1 MGQKVVTME
10 TKYAS
15 VFAVVGSGQ
24 ESVVEVCARLGVSR
38 KSYYKYR
45 ARFAA
50 EGVAGLEPRSRRPRS
65 SPGETSPEMVELI
78 LAARAVL
85 PGEGWDNGAL
95 SVRNRLLREG
105 HQPPSWRTIHR
116 VLVRAGVV
124 EPDPRKRPKSS
135 WRRFEFPAPEDCW
148 QIDAFDYRL
157 SDGRAVVVFE
167 IKDDCSRTQIANLGW
182 PAETT
187 EGAWECVARGI
198 DAFGRPRM
206 MLSDNGLAF
215 SGKLHQT
222 MVMMEK
228 NLVTLGIKPITSRP
242 WHPQTCGKNE
252 RGHSTLRRWLTARTA
267 PSSLVELQVLL
278 DAYQVAFNDR
288 PHQGLDDNQT
298 PLERRVAA
306 RRHPAEDADVF
317 EPATLVR
324 HCTVKPR
331 GFLGWDGHHIAVGR
345 ELAGRTLLV
354 FATGEDLVIFYHH
367 HLVRVLT
374 LDRSRR
380 YQPLTEP
387 RRRDANRDQLLIDLD
402 AAAAD
407 RADPRPAHHRPAVS
421 AGEAPRQ
428 GRPKAVAQRSRR
440 RPLKERNSA
449 DTLTAAA
456 HAITPELSPMS

>member
-10 TKYAS
+10 TKYALM
-15 VFAVVGSGQ
+15 FGVVGSGQ
-24 ESVVEVCARLGVSR
+24 ESVVGVCARLGVSR

-65 SPGETSPEMVELI
+65 SPGATPSEMVELI
-78 LAARAVL
+78 LAAREVL

-105 HQPPSWRTIHR
+105 HRPPSWRTIHR

-124 EPDPRKRPKSS
+124 VPEPEKRPKSS

-157 SDGRAVVVFE
+157 SDGRGVVVFE

-206 MLSDNGLAF
+206 LLSDNGLAF

-222 MVMMEK
+222 TVLVEK
-228 NLVTLGIKPITSRP
+228 NLVALGIKPITSRP

-252 RGHSTLRRWLTARTA
+252 RGHSTLRRWLTARET

-278 DAYQVAFNDR
+278 DAYQVAFNNR
-288 PHQGLDDNQT
+288 PHQGLNDNQT

-306 RRHPAEDADVF
+306 RRHLATGHDVF

-331 GFLGWDGHHIAVGR
+331 GFLSWDGYQIAVGR
-345 ELAGRTLLV
+345 ELAGRTVLV
-354 FATGEDLVIFYHH
+354 FATGEDLVIFYHQR
-367 HLVRVLT
+367 LSSLLCKGRWRFRVV
-374 LDRSRR
+374 DGFGSSSWSW
-380 YQPLTEP
+380 P
-387 RRRDANRDQLLIDLD
+387 
-402 AAAAD
+402 
-407 RADPRPAHHRPAVS
+407 
-421 AGEAPRQ
+421 
-428 GRPKAVAQRSRR
+428 
-440 RPLKERNSA
+440 
-449 DTLTAAA
+449 
-456 HAITPELSPMS
+456 